1 MAMSSQVDAIAST
14 PQPPYYAVIFTS
26 QRTAVDADGYES
38 TAARM
43 VELAS
48 QQPGFLGIE
57 SVRQSDGTGI
67 TVSYWQT
74 EEAVR
79 MWKQHTE
86 HQLAQQQ
93 GRSEWYRQYRVRV
106 CRVERDYG

>member
-1 MAMSSQVDAIAST
+1 MPAPTTPIAST
-14 PQPPYYAVIFTS
+14 PVPPYYAVIFTS
-26 QRTAVDADGYES
+26 ERTAADPDGYQA

-43 VELAS
+43 VELAAE
-48 QQPGFLGIE
+48 QPGFLGIE

-79 MWKQHTE
+79 TWKQHAE
-86 HQLAQQQ
+86 HKLAQQQ
-93 GRSEWYRQYRVRV
+93 GRSAWYRRYRVRV
-106 CRVERDYG
+106 CRVEREYG